1 MHDTEQRKPAIETY
15 VKFDPSAADTVAE
28 PGHPTRHSL
37 RARHKD

>member
-1 MHDTEQRKPAIETY
+1 MYITEQRKPAIENY

-28 PGHPTRHSL
+28 PGHPTRHSP

>member
-1 MHDTEQRKPAIETY
+1 MHDTEQCKPAIETY